1 MAVHTLTVTARDLAG
16 MALPG
21 VAVSVR
27 PYDQVLLSDGGAT
40 VLPDPLTAVTD
51 GEGAAAV
58 ELVAGVAYAA
68 RLKSPG
74 GQVWR
79 KVFLMPDA
87 ATALSAVPAS
97 VEPQTPN
104 TPNTPTLSLIHI
116 SEPTRPY

>member
-79 KVFLMPDA
+79 NEWKSVGMTPRGIQA
-87 ATALSAVPAS
+87 RAPAVLSDWPGGDPSRSA
-97 VEPQTPN
+97 
-104 TPNTPTLSLIHI
+104 
-116 SEPTRPY
+116 